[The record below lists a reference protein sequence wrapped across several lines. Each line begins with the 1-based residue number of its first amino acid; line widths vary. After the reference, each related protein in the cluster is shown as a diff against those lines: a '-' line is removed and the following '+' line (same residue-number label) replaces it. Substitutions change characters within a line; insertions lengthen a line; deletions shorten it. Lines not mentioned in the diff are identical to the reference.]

1 MVRIYSFYFI
11 IMLPLTHNNS
21 LIRYWCTEATSWFQR
36 PLTAVGTHSCHWR
49 RKAMNRNY
57 LFLQ

>member
-1 MVRIYSFYFI
+1 
-11 IMLPLTHNNS
+11 MLPTHNNS

-36 PLTAVGTHSCHWR
+36 PLTAVGTLSCHWR